1 MSAASTT
8 RLPTNLILEGDL
20 TVNGALPS
28 YPRSSLAQDD
38 FTVHQLPLERFR
50 VWDAVATTLPG
61 TSATDDLGLI
71 TGTFGTAPS
80 YIGTGDVKNTT
91 TITRYARIGYCLP
104 PEYVAGQSVRMNLH
118 AGMITTVSSGVATV
132 DVECYKI
139 AQDGTTGVGS
149 DLCTTAATTIK
160 SLTFSDKPFDITAT
174 ALAPGDWLDI
184 RITVNIVDSATAT
197 AVIGAILTAE
207 MHLDIKG

>member
-28 YPRSSLAQDD
+28 YPRASLTQDD
-38 FTVHQLPLERFR
+38 FTIHQLPLERFR
-50 VWDAVATTLPG
+50 VWDAVATALPG
-61 TSATDDLGLI
+61 TSATDDLGFI
-71 TGTFGTAPS
+71 TGTFGTAPP

-91 TITRYARIGYCLP
+91 ITRYARVGYCLP
-104 PEYVAGQSVRMNLH
+104 PEYVAGQSVRVNLH

-132 DVECYKI
+132 DVECYKL

-174 ALAPGDWLDI
+174 ALSPGDWLDI
-184 RITVNIVDSATAT
+184 RLTVNIVDSATAT

>member
-28 YPRSSLAQDD
+28 YPRASLTQDD
-38 FTVHQLPLERFR
+38 FQVYQLPLERFR

-61 TSATDDLGLI
+61 TSATDDLGFI
-71 TGTFGTAPS
+71 TGTFGTAPP

-91 TITRYARIGYCLP
+91 VTRYARIGFCLP
-104 PEYVAGQSVRMNLH
+104 PEYVAGQSVRVNLH

-132 DVECYKI
+132 DVECFKM
-139 AQDGTTGVGS
+139 AQDGTTGMGS
-149 DLCTTAATTIK
+149 DLCATSATTIK

-174 ALAPGDWLDI
+174 TLFPGDWLDI
-184 RITVNIVDSATAT
+184 RLTVNIVDSATAT
-197 AVIGAILTAE
+197 AVIGAILAAE

>member
-28 YPRSSLAQDD
+28 YPRSSLTQDD
-38 FTVHQLPLERFR
+38 FQVYQLPLERFR

-61 TSATDDLGLI
+61 TSATDDLGFI
-71 TGTFGTAPS
+71 TGTFGTAPP
-80 YIGTGDVKNTT
+80 YIGTGDVKNT

-104 PEYVAGQSVRMNLH
+104 PEYVAGQSVRLNVH

-132 DVECYKI
+132 DVECYKL

-160 SLTFSDKPFDITAT
+160 SLTFSDKPFNITAT
-174 ALAPGDWLDI
+174 TLSPGDWLDI
-184 RITVNIVDSATAT
+184 RLTINIVDSATAT
-197 AVIGAILTAE
+197 AVIGAILAAE
-207 MHLDIKG
+207 MQLDIKG

>member
-28 YPRSSLAQDD
+28 YPRASLTQDD
-38 FTVHQLPLERFR
+38 FTIHQLPLERFR
-50 VWDAVATTLPG
+50 VWDAVATALPG

-80 YIGTGDVKNTT
+80 YVGTGDVKNTT
-91 TITRYARIGYCLP
+91 ITRYARVGYCLP
-104 PEYVAGQSVRMNLH
+104 PEYVAGQSVRVNLH

-132 DVECYKI
+132 DVEAYKL

-160 SLTFSDKPFDITAT
+160 SLTFSDKTFDITAT
-174 ALAPGDWLDI
+174 ALSPWDCLDI

>member
-20 TVNGALPS
+20 TVNGALPL
-28 YPRSSLAQDD
+28 YPRTSLVQDD
-38 FTVHQLPLERFR
+38 FQVYQLPLERFR
-50 VWDAVATTLPG
+50 VWDAYATALPG

-71 TGTFGTAPS
+71 TGTFGTAPP

-91 TITRYARIGYCLP
+91 ITRYARVGYCLP
-104 PEYVAGQSVRMNLH
+104 PEYVAGQSVRVNLH

-132 DVECYKI
+132 DVEAYKL
-139 AQDGTTGVGS
+139 AQDGTTGVDT

-174 ALAPGDWLDI
+174 ALSPGDWLDI
-184 RITVNIVDSATAT
+184 RITINIVDSATAT
-197 AVIGAILTAE
+197 AVIGAILAAE
-207 MHLDIKG
+207 MHIDIKG